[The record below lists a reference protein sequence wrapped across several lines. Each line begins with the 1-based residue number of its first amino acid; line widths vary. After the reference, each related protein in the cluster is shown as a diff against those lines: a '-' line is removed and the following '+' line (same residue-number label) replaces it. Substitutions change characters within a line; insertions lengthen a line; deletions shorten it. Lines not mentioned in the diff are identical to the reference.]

1 MSSRVSVCT
10 INISKRIDHRSITG
24 SGDGV
29 VTVGVIAL
37 PQASVTVGG
46 VGATASAGQFTVE
59 APLVGSVKS
68 GAADSISIGP
78 GVRVFAQST

>member
-1 MSSRVSVCT
+1 MVQT
-10 INISKRIDHRSITG
+10 
-24 SGDGV
+24 
-29 VTVGVIAL
+29 TVGVIAL

-68 GAADSISIGP
+68 GAAI
-78 GVRVFAQST
+78 VYV